1 MPIYRAKVK
10 CFVGQSMREPD
21 EEFEYNGE
29 FNSNIELVGGTEP
42 DLPVASNTT
51 VPSEEV
57 KPTIQ
62 SIDYESMT
70 KAELEV
76 YGRSIGIELDR
87 RQTKET
93 LISQLETAGKY
104 VFVFLSFYRGLV
116 VILLTSSFYRRC
128 NGN

>member
-10 CFVGQSMREPD
+10 CFVGQSMREAD

-42 DLPVASNTT
+42 DLPVVSNTT
-51 VPSEEV
+51 VLSEEV
-57 KPTIQ
+57 RPTTQ
-62 SIDYESMT
+62 SVDYESMT

-76 YGRSIGIELDR
+76 YGRSIGVELDR

-93 LISQLETAGKY
+93 LISQLESASK
-104 VFVFLSFYRGLV
+104 
-116 VILLTSSFYRRC
+116 
-128 NGN
+128 

>member
-10 CFVGQSMREPD
+10 CFVGQSMREVD

-29 FNSNIELVGGTEP
+29 FNSNIELVGGSET

-51 VPSEEV
+51 VESEDV
-57 KPTIQ
+57 QPTTQ

-76 YGRSIGIELDR
+76 YGRSIGVELDR

-93 LISQLETAGKY
+93 LISQLESASK
-104 VFVFLSFYRGLV
+104 
-116 VILLTSSFYRRC
+116 
-128 NGN
+128 

>member
-51 VPSEEV
+51 VPSEKV
-57 KPTIQ
+57 KPTTQ

-93 LISQLETAGKY
+93 LISQLETASK
-104 VFVFLSFYRGLV
+104 
-116 VILLTSSFYRRC
+116 
-128 NGN
+128 

>member
-1 MPIYRAKVK
+1 MPIYRAKIK

-29 FNSNIELVGGTEP
+29 FNSNIELVGETET

-57 KPTIQ
+57 KPTTQ

-76 YGRSIGIELDR
+76 YGRSIGVELDR

-93 LISQLETAGKY
+93 LISQLETASK
-104 VFVFLSFYRGLV
+104 
-116 VILLTSSFYRRC
+116 
-128 NGN
+128 

>member
-1 MPIYRAKVK
+1 MPIYRAKIK
-10 CFVGQSMREPD
+10 CFVGQSMREAN

-51 VPSEEV
+51 VPSENV
-57 KPTIQ
+57 QPTTQ
-62 SIDYESMT
+62 SVDYESMT

-76 YGRSIGIELDR
+76 FGRSIGVELDR

-93 LISQLETAGKY
+93 LINQLEAVNK
-104 VFVFLSFYRGLV
+104 
-116 VILLTSSFYRRC
+116 
-128 NGN
+128 